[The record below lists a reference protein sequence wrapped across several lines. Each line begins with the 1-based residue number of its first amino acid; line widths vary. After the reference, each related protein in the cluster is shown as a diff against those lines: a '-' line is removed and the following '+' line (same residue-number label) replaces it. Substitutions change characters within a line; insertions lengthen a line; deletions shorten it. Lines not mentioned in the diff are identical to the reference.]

1 MKVIES
7 KISEVKI
14 IEPKIFNDERG
25 YFYESFNQNTFNEL
39 IKNDVSF
46 VQDNQSFSK
55 YAVLRGLH
63 YQIDPFA
70 QGKLIRVLSGKIF
83 DVAVDIR
90 EESKTYGHW
99 VGEILSCENFKQLWI
114 PAGYAHGFLTLS
126 EIATV
131 SYKATNFY
139 SKKHEVNINFE
150 SFDIKWPIL
159 NKKFILSNKDS

>member
-1 MKVIES
+1 MKVTSLALSDI
-7 KISEVKI
+7 KVL
-14 IEPKIFNDERG
+14 EPKVFEDNRG
-25 YFYESFNQNTFNEL
+25 YFFESFNQKQFNTL
-39 IKNDVSF
+39 IDPNAVF

>member
-39 IKNDVSF
+39 IKKDVSF

-63 YQIDPFA
+63 YQEKPFA
-70 QGKLIRVLSGKIF
+70 QGKLVRVVAGKIF
-83 DVAVDIR
+83 DVAVDVR
-90 EESKTYGHW
+90 PDSPTYGKW
-99 VGEILSCENFKQLWI
+99 VGEILSGDNLKQLWI
-114 PAGYAHGFLTLS
+114 PEGFAHGFLTLS
-126 EIATV
+126 EYACV
-131 SYKATNFY
+131 LYKTTNFY
-139 SKKHEVNINFE
+139 SKKHEVNVRYDF
-150 SFDIKWPIL
+150 FDIIWPKL
-159 NKKFILSNKDS
+159 DREFTLSSKDS